1 MMSQHRNMPAEEF
14 EQRIKPFL
22 DRAAAYAYAIVH
34 NREDAEDAVQE
45 AAIKGFQAFEGYD
58 PSRPFKAWWFV
69 IIRNCCRDLLRRR
82 RTRGLSVGIEQFDLA
97 ANANPSADRQEEVR
111 WALEQL
117 SEAQQEILKLR
128 YFGECSYR
136 EIAAVLGIPEG
147 TVMSRLF
154 AARQALA
161 GIYKRRS
168 K

>member
-1 MMSQHRNMPAEEF
+1 MNHNMPAKEF
-14 EQRIKPFL
+14 ERWIKPLL

-45 AAIKGFQAFEGYD
+45 AAIKGFQAFESYD
-58 PSRPFKAWWFV
+58 RSRPFNAWWFV

-82 RTRGLSVGIEQFDLA
+82 RTRGSSVELERTNLA
-97 ANANPSADRQEEVR
+97 ASEHSRADQQDEVR
-111 WALEQL
+111 WSLEQL
-117 SEAQQEILKLR
+117 SEAQQEILRLR

-136 EIAAVLGIPEG
+136 EIAAVLGVPEG